1 MFFFLHQKELA
12 GDKKEGGEEE
22 GGAPA
27 AEDPEVLEARRE
39 EEERRRQ
46 KYAKMENEREKVRQN
61 IRDKYNIKK
70 PEENLP
76 PLPDLDGSLNAK
88 KKTPAQLR
96 ISTEDDEFNPLK
108 MATGLFES
116 VKSQVSS
123 LNISF
128 PWSSA
133 SATPAAPP
141 TTTMPSS
148 RP

>member
-1 MFFFLHQKELA
+1 MQ
-12 GDKKEGGEEE
+12 
-22 GGAPA
+22 
-27 AEDPEVLEARRE
+27 VLEARRE

-70 PEENLP
+70 QEEVLP

-88 KKTPAQLR
+88 KKSPAQLR
-96 ISTEDDEFNPLK
+96 ISTDDDEFNPIK

-133 SATPAAPP
+133 AASTSTAPP
-141 TTTMPSS
+141 PTTMPSS